1 MIEMKKLI
9 SLLTA
14 SVVAVSLTACGGS
27 AEKPKSFDKSAESY
41 SYEETLIAENSNLKL
56 EWDDAAKGIVLTDKK
71 TGLKYSSSPGD
82 GEQKL
87 DEYGM
92 PIKKHPALNSAV
104 TVKYL
109 DYETNIVSDALSYT
123 GAVQNGRVRCAKGK
137 DSLLVEFYFDEP
149 GFMIPVQYIL
159 KENSVQIRINPKNIT
174 EGENRV
180 VSVSVAPFF
189 CSAENDSKDTYLF
202 VPSGSGAL
210 VRPVTLSAQGTQYS
224 SQVYGYDSTIEAISK
239 PTNTESVRLPVYG
252 ARFSAEQGIC
262 AIITEGAESASID
275 VSAGASAYGY
285 SAVYATFNIR
295 GYTGH
300 IASLFSGGTKV
311 SSTVF
316 SKNRISSSVAVDYF
330 PLSGEKA
337 NYSGMADVYRDY
349 LKKEMKLTKKS
360 GNSFLSVNV
369 IGGLMLTESF
379 LGVPYSKLYAATTF
393 KEAEKIT
400 SDLQTET
407 GQTINAVLKGFG
419 ESGADIGKIGGGF
432 KTGKAF
438 GSKKQLASLQNNLE
452 KSGSQM
458 YMDFDL
464 IHFKKSGNGFS
475 KTFDA
480 CYNSGE
486 KKAEQYLYN
495 VAVRKQDE
503 NTLHYLL
510 DPAKLG
516 DAAEKLDSAA
526 TEMKLNGISLESLTS
541 LSYSNYSDKTT
552 GDYCAKNNFDK
563 TAVKVLKKAKSGG
576 RRLAAS
582 GANAY
587 AAVLADIITDAPTRS
602 DSERIFDTDIP
613 FFQMVFGGYVPM
625 YTGSLNLSENKRE
638 LLLKAVESGCGI
650 SYTLTYKWDRRMIAA
665 EYPLFYNSV
674 YSDIKEDIISDVSSL
689 SDYYGKIN
697 GAEIISH
704 TVLNGNLRKTDFS
717 NGVSVYVNY
726 GEQAEQTPNGTVK
739 AKNYLI
745 TGEAK

>member
-1 MIEMKKLI
+1 MKKLI

-393 KEAEKIT
+393 KEAEEIT

-526 TEMKLNGISLESLTS
+526 TEMKLNGILLESLTS

>member
-1 MIEMKKLI
+1 MKKLI

-41 SYEETLIAENSNLKL
+41 SYEETLIAENSNLRL
-56 EWDDAAKGIVLTDKK
+56 EWDDAVKGIVLTDKK
-71 TGLKYSSSPGD
+71 TGLKYSSSPGG

-87 DEYGM
+87 NEYGM

-202 VPSGSGAL
+202 VPSGCGAL
-210 VRPVTLSAQGTQYS
+210 VQPVTLSAQGTQYS

-239 PTNTESVRLPVYG
+239 PTDTESVRLPVYG

-262 AIITEGAESASID
+262 AIITDGAESASID

-337 NYSGMADVYRDY
+337 NYSGIADVYRDY

-379 LGVPYSKLYAATTF
+379 FGVPYSKLYAATTF
-393 KEAEKIT
+393 KEAEEIT
-400 SDLQTET
+400 SNLQTET
-407 GQTINAVLKGFG
+407 AQPINAVLKGFS

-438 GSKKQLASLQNNLE
+438 GSKKQLASLQNTLE

-475 KTFDA
+475 KAFDA

-510 DPAKLG
+510 DSAKLG
-516 DAAEKLDSAA
+516 DAAEKLASAA

-587 AAVLADIITDAPTRS
+587 AAVLADIIIDAPTRS

-638 LLLKAVESGCGI
+638 LLLNAVESGCGI

-726 GEQAEQTPNGTVK
+726 GEEAEQTPNGTVE

>member
-1 MIEMKKLI
+1 MKKLI

-27 AEKPKSFDKSAESY
+27 AEKTKSFDKSAESY

-56 EWDDAAKGIVLTDKK
+56 EWDDVAKGIVLTDKK

-393 KEAEKIT
+393 KEAEEIT

>member
-1 MIEMKKLI
+1 MKKLI

>member
-1 MIEMKKLI
+1 MKKLI

-379 LGVPYSKLYAATTF
+379 LGVPYSKPYAATTF
-393 KEAEKIT
+393 KEAEEIT

>member
-1 MIEMKKLI
+1 MKKLI

-82 GEQKL
+82 GEPKL

-337 NYSGMADVYRDY
+337 NYSGMADVYRDH

-393 KEAEKIT
+393 KEAEEIT

-638 LLLKAVESGCGI
+638 LLLKVVESGCGI
-650 SYTLTYKWDRRMIAA
+650 SYTLTYKRDRRMIAA

>member
-14 SVVAVSLTACGGS
+14 SVVAVSLTSCGGS

>member
-1 MIEMKKLI
+1 MKKLI

-180 VSVSVAPFF
+180 VSVLVAPFF

-262 AIITEGAESASID
+262 AIITEGADSASID

-393 KEAEKIT
+393 KEAEEIT

>member
-1 MIEMKKLI
+1 MTEMKKLI

-14 SVVAVSLTACGGS
+14 LSVIISLSACGKA
-27 AEKPKSFDKSAESY
+27 AEAPKSFDRNAVSY

-56 EWDDAAKGIVLTDKK
+56 EWDDGVKGIILTDKR
-71 TGLKYSSSPGD
+71 TGLKYFSSPNN
-82 GEQKL
+82 GELKL

-109 DYETNIVSDALSYT
+109 DYETNIVTDALSYT

-149 GFMIPVQYIL
+149 GFMIPIQYIL
-159 KENSVQIRINPKNIT
+159 KESSVQIRINPKNIS
-174 EGENRV
+174 ENENRV

-189 CSAENDSKDTYLF
+189 CSVENDSRDTYLF

-210 VRPVTLSAQGTQYS
+210 IRPVTSSAQGTQYS
-224 SQVYGYDSTIEAISK
+224 SQVYGYDRTIEAISK
-239 PTNTESVRLPVYG
+239 PTDTESVRLPVYG
-252 ARFSAEQGIC
+252 AKFSENQGIC
-262 AIITEGAESASID
+262 AIITDGAESASIS

-300 IASLFSGGTKV
+300 IASLFSGGAQV

-316 SKNRISSSVAVDYF
+316 SKNRISSPVAVDYF
-330 PLSGEKA
+330 PLSGENA
-337 NYSGMADVYRDY
+337 AYSGMANIYRDY

-360 GNSFLSVNV
+360 DDIYLSVNIV
-369 IGGLMLTESF
+369 GGLDLTESF

-393 KEAEKIT
+393 KEAEEITKDLRNKI
-400 SDLQTET
+400 
-407 GQTINAVLKGFG
+407 GQPINAVLKGFG
-419 ESGADIGKIGGGF
+419 ESGVNIGKVGGGF
-432 KTGKAF
+432 KTGKVF
-438 GSKKQLASLQNNLE
+438 GSRKQLISLQNSLE
-452 KSGSQM
+452 KNGSRM

-464 IHFKKSGNGFS
+464 IRFKKSGGGFS
-475 KTFDA
+475 TIFNA

-495 VAVRKQDE
+495 VAVRKQDAD
-503 NTLHYLL
+503 TLHYLL
-510 DPAKLG
+510 DPAKL
-516 DAAEKLDSAA
+516 DSAAEKLDSAA
-526 TEMKLNGISLESLTS
+526 AEMKLNGISLESLTS
-541 LSYSNYSDKTT
+541 VSYSNYSDKSV
-552 GDYCAKNNFDK
+552 GDYCAKSNFDK
-563 TAVKVLKKAKSGG
+563 AAVRVLKKAKSGG

-587 AAVLADIITDAPTRS
+587 AAVLADIITDAPTES

-625 YTGSLNLSENKRE
+625 YTGSLNLSEDCSK
-638 LLLKAVESGCGI
+638 LLLKAVEGGCGI
-650 SYTLTYKWDRRMIAA
+650 SYTLIYKWDRRMIAA

-674 YSDIKEDIISDVSSL
+674 YSDIKEDIVSQALSL
-689 SDYYGKIN
+689 SDYYEKIK

-704 TVLNGNLRKTDFS
+704 TVLSDDLRKTDFS
-717 NGVSVYVNY
+717 NGLSVYVNY
-726 GEQAEQTPNGTVK
+726 GDKAKQTPGGTVE

>member
-379 LGVPYSKLYAATTF
+379 LGVPYSKPYAATTF
-393 KEAEKIT
+393 KEAEEIT

>member
-1 MIEMKKLI
+1 MKKLI

-224 SQVYGYDSTIEAISK
+224 SQVYGDDSTIEAISK

-316 SKNRISSSVAVDYF
+316 SKNRISLSVAVDYF

-393 KEAEKIT
+393 KEAEEIT
-400 SDLQTET
+400 SNLQTET